1 MTGGLAPGSRL
12 IVLGVNAEGSEVTRL
27 ALGHGD
33 DPLTLLELHGW
44 QVRSVRDVVR
54 HPVEKHVLTVTFVV
68 EPLLGGGRPV
78 ASQSRGVQPDG
89 TSGWP
94 PMRW

>member
-27 ALGHGD
+27 ALSHGD

-68 EPLLGGGRPV
+68 EPVFTVTLVAVPV
-78 ASQSRGVQPDG
+78 C
-89 TSGWP
+89 P
-94 PMRW
+94 PLVAETV